1 MSSAE
6 KTVMFALPNLVSGQV
21 ACVAGTAAGRSWDLS
36 AGTFTIGRNEEHDMA
51 LTAEPGVSKTHAKII
66 GQGDRYLIVD
76 CESRNG
82 TLVNSELVQKTDLYD
97 GDEIRICG
105 CVLRFTQKGGPAR
118 PRRAQASPQPPPADD
133 LATAAFQAPAQQSMP
148 PMPTSMPTMPTSSMP
163 PMAAPMSMPPMMV
176 QAAPP
181 SGRILATWYMGG
193 LLGSLLLGGAASA
206 ALIATTPAPTST
218 STPTSTPTVAVV
230 AVPTP
235 APAAVAPP
243 APVEAAPTPTEA
255 VPTPT
260 EAVPTPTEAAP
271 TPTEAAPT
279 PTEAAPPPTEAAPT
293 ATEPVAVAA
302 ADDVE
307 DAAPDA
313 ASRPRRP
320 AANTGGPFPASV
332 DPGQA
337 ESLRSKTGGKVKTAL
352 ADGAVVQKGTIIVTF
367 ESGADAS
374 ELATLQDRIASLEGV
389 EGDEAKRDLK
399 TAKQKL
405 AALEGGQN
413 APPVTA
419 SMDGVLSGMSAS
431 AGTVLRAGEVIGKVV
446 DGEVASRIR
455 VTVARGTKAR
465 AGQKVMMNLK
475 SGGSLSGTVVAVSG
489 RTVVIDPGSEPAENV
504 ESVVF

>member
-21 ACVAGTAAGRSWDLS
+21 ACVAGTAAGRSWDVS

-82 TLVNSELVQKTDLYD
+82 TLVNGELVQKADLYD

-118 PRRAQASPQPPPADD
+118 PRRAAPPPMASPSHDPP
-133 LATAAFQAPAQQSMP
+133 TAAFNAPAQLSMP
-148 PMPTSMPTMPTSSMP
+148 PAAAPSMP
-163 PMAAPMSMPPMMV
+163 PIAAPMMAAPSMPPMMV
-176 QAAPP
+176 QAPPP

-206 ALIATTPAPTST
+206 ALIATTPAPTA
-218 STPTSTPTVAVV
+218 TPTVVPAV
-230 AVPTP
+230 
-235 APAAVAPP
+235 AVAPPVAAVVPPPAP

-255 VPTPT
+255 VP
-260 EAVPTPTEAAP
+260 APTEAAP
-271 TPTEAAPT
+271 VPTEAAPAT
-279 PTEAAPPPTEAAPT
+279 PTEAPPPAPPTEAPPPPTEAVAAA
-293 ATEPVAVAA
+293 ATAA
-302 ADDVE
+302 ADDEE
-307 DAAPDA
+307 DAAADA
-313 ASRPRRP
+313 AGANRPRRP
-320 AANTGGPFPASV
+320 AANTAGPFPASV

-352 ADGAVVQKGTIIVTF
+352 ADGAAVQKGTIIVTF

-399 TAKQKL
+399 AAKQKL

-419 SMDGVLSGMSAS
+419 SMDGVLSGVSAVPG
-431 AGTVLRAGEVIGKVV
+431 AVLRAGEVIGKVV

-455 VTVARGTKAR
+455 VTVARGTRAR

-489 RTVVIDPGSEPAENV
+489 RTVVVDPGSEPAENV

>member
-21 ACVAGTAAGRSWDLS
+21 ACVAGTAAGRSWDVS

-51 LTAEPGVSKTHAKII
+51 LTTEPGVSKTHAKII

-82 TLVNSELVQKTDLYD
+82 TLVNGELVQKADLYD

-118 PRRAQASPQPPPADD
+118 PRRAAAPPVAAPQDPP
-133 LATAAFQAPAQQSMP
+133 TAAFNMPAQMSMP
-148 PMPTSMPTMPTSSMP
+148 PASAPSMP
-163 PMAAPMSMPPMMV
+163 PMAAPMMAAPSLPPMMV

-181 SGRILATWYMGG
+181 SGRILATWYVGG

-206 ALIATTPAPTST
+206 ALIATTPAPTA
-218 STPTSTPTVAVV
+218 TPPVVPAVAVADPAPAVV
-230 AVPTP
+230 APP
-235 APAAVAPP
+235 AP
-243 APVEAAPTPTEA
+243 APVEAAPTPTD
-255 VPTPT
+255 
-260 EAVPTPTEAAP
+260 AAP

-279 PTEAAPPPTEAAPT
+279 PTEAAPAPTPTPTEPPPAPTPPPAEAAPT
-293 ATEPVAVAA
+293 EAVAA
-302 ADDVE
+302 AAAASAGDDEE
-307 DAAPDA
+307 DAAAEA
-313 ASRPRRP
+313 AGAIRPRRQ
-320 AANTGGPFPASV
+320 AANTGGPFTASV
-332 DPGQA
+332 DPGQT

-352 ADGAVVQKGTIIVTF
+352 ADGAAVQKGTIIVTF

-399 TAKQKL
+399 AAKQKL

-419 SMDGVLSGMSAS
+419 SMDGVLSGVSAVPG
-431 AGTVLRAGEVIGKVV
+431 AVLRAGEVIGKVV

-455 VTVARGTKAR
+455 VTVARGTRAR
-465 AGQKVMMNLK
+465 SGQKVMMNLK